1 MSLARNAL
9 AALAATG
16 LALTPLA
23 AQAAPAR
30 AVTPVEE
37 ADGFV
42 GNWVILALLIGALV
56 PVAILLASDS
66 EAEAAPASP

>member
-1 MSLARNAL
+1 MSLSSNAL

-16 LALTPLA
+16 LALAPLA
-23 AQAAPAR
+23 ARAAPVR
-30 AVTPVEE
+30 APTPVVETE
-37 ADGFV
+37 GFV

-66 EAEAAPASP
+66 EADAPASP

>member
-1 MSLARNAL
+1 M
-9 AALAATG
+9 
-16 LALTPLA
+16 
-23 AQAAPAR
+23 
-30 AVTPVEE
+30 AVEA

>member
-9 AALAATG
+9 AAIAATG

-30 AVTPVEE
+30 AATPVEE

>member
-23 AQAAPAR
+23 AQAAPVRTA
-30 AVTPVEE
+30 TPVEE

>member
-9 AALAATG
+9 AAIAATG

-23 AQAAPAR
+23 APAAPVR
-30 AVTPVEE
+30 AATPVEE